1 MNPTVQ
7 ASHAADLGDAD
18 RATVL
23 VVDDTPANLTLM
35 SAVLRDHWRV
45 TLANSGVRAL
55 ELARRQAPDLI
66 LLDIMMPGM
75 DGYETCRQLKA
86 DPLLREVPVL
96 FLTAMTQPED
106 EVRGFE
112 CGGADFIHKPFNPS
126 TVLARVRTQI
136 EAKAGRDALR
146 SHEQWLQT
154 ELEKRLTEVH
164 RLRDATL
171 YVMISFA
178 EFRDEDT
185 GFHVKRTQEYVRLL
199 ATQLNTMPDA
209 SRHMPAEQVDHVAR
223 SAPLHDLGK
232 VAIPDHIL
240 LKPGKLTEP
249 EMTIMRTHAERGW
262 DMLRRAAARMGDGGS
277 EYLQFGMQIARSHHE
292 RWDGTGYP
300 DRLAGEAIPLTA
312 RLMAVADVY
321 DALISRRPYKEPMS
335 HADACAYIEGDAGA
349 HFDPV
354 VVAAFNASRDG
365 VQAIAQRWRDDP
377 IQAE

>member
-1 MNPTVQ
+1 MTD
-7 ASHAADLGDAD
+7 HAQEG

-35 SAVLRDHWRV
+35 ASVLRDHWRV
-45 TLANSGVRAL
+45 QLTNSGAKAL
-55 ELARRQAPDLI
+55 ELVRRQAPDLI

-86 DPLLREVPVL
+86 DPQLREVPVV

-112 CGGADFIHKPFNPS
+112 CGGADFIHKPFNPN

-146 SHEQWLQT
+146 SREQWLQT
-154 ELEKRLTEVH
+154 ELEKRLAEVH

-171 YVMISFA
+171 HVMISFA

-199 ATQLNTMPDA
+199 ALQLNRWPDA
-209 SRHMPAEQVDHVAR
+209 SRHTPADQVDHVAR

-240 LKPGKLTEP
+240 LKPGKLTET
-249 EMTIMRTHAERGW
+249 EMVIMKTHAERGW
-262 DMLRRAAARMGDGGS
+262 EMLHRAAQRMGDGGS
-277 EYLQFGMQIARSHHE
+277 EYLHFGMQIARSHHE

-300 DRLAGEAIPLTA
+300 DSLVGEAIPLPA

-335 HADACAYIEGDAGA
+335 HAAACAYIEGNAGG
-349 HFDPV
+349 HFDPAI
-354 VVAAFNASRDG
+354 VAAFLSMQ
-365 VQAIAQRWRDDP
+365 VQIRAIAEQWQDDLAAP
-377 IQAE
+377 APARMIRHG